1 MNFKRSEPILC
12 FFSGNIFDCNLNTV
26 HLHGVSTQ
34 TSYLSGFFNISFGD
48 GWSEQAMSLDLHVA
62 DKALSV

>member
-12 FFSGNIFDCNLNTV
+12 FFNGNIFDCNWIRYIFMEYRLKRV
-26 HLHGVSTQ
+26 IYMGFST
-34 TSYLSGFFNISFGD
+34 FVD